1 MEIKKTKLK
10 ISERGQNMAWF
21 AVVLPMMAFF
31 ILGILDYMI
40 TTSRVMEVIAVA
52 DLSAHA
58 GAQEVKV
65 LPNGAVIIDDQASS
79 VAQQYFSAQ
88 APGYVQITRVACGM
102 VSGRPACSVQARVT
116 PAHILVRG
124 DDITVNA
131 TGYLVY
137 GATRGDQ

>member
-1 MEIKKTKLK
+1 MEMKVK
-10 ISERGQNMAWF
+10 ISERGQNIAWF
-21 AVVLPMMAFF
+21 AVVLPMMSFF
-31 ILGILDYMI
+31 ILGILDYMV
-40 TTSRVMEVIAVA
+40 TTSRVMEAIAVA

-65 LPNGAVIIDDQASS
+65 LPNGAVIIDDKASS
-79 VAQQYFSAQ
+79 VVEDYFSAQ
-88 APGYVQITRVACGM
+88 APGYVQITKVACGM
-102 VSGRPACSVQARVT
+102 MSGRPACSVQASVR
-116 PAHILVRG
+116 PARILISG

>member
-1 MEIKKTKLK
+1 MEVKRK
-10 ISERGQNMAWF
+10 ISERGQNIAWF
-21 AVVLPMMAFF
+21 AVVLPMMSFF
-31 ILGILDYMI
+31 ILGILDYMV
-40 TTSRVMEVIAVA
+40 TTSRVMDAIAIA

-65 LPNGAVIIDDQASS
+65 LPNGAVIIDEEASS
-79 VAQQYFSAQ
+79 VAREYFSAQ

-102 VSGRPACSVQARVT
+102 MAGRPACSVQAKVI
-116 PAHILVRG
+116 PARILIHG